1 MKFKFLI
8 LATLIATCGGS
19 QDLNRE
25 KRIVS
30 LSTTHTQVIQVLG
43 AERLLV
49 AVDSFSTTEMS
60 VEKIDAF
67 TVKAEDLVKL
77 NPDLVIVAFDFNGII
92 EGLESLEIKYVLLP
106 PARNFQEV
114 YSQIEEIGNLT
125 NKVDESLDLVSSM
138 KSDVEEIIDNFTQ
151 DNIKVFHE
159 IGFTYGIYTIN
170 ENSFIGQ
177 IYNLLGIEN
186 IANLKEDPFGSGYP
200 EFSEEEVIISNPNL
214 IVVGHSDYLNKDLS
228 TRTGWEEITA
238 VQSGNIYFLDENLAN
253 NWGVSTVDLLNT
265 LSEIGQFKEA
275 PATTYLNEYS
285 EEIQNSLASQN
296 NLLYLV
302 LFILMGLFAYSRTR
316 QQKETV

>member
-1 MKFKFLI
+1 MKYKLLI
-8 LATLIATCGGS
+8 LTTLIATCGGL
-19 QDLNRE
+19 QDSNRE
-25 KRIVS
+25 KRIIS

-49 AVDSFSTTEMS
+49 GVDSFSETEGS

-67 TVKAEDLVKL
+67 TVKAEELLKL

-92 EGLESLEIKYVLLP
+92 KGLESLEINYVLLP

-114 YSQIEEIGNLT
+114 YSQIEEIGNLI
-125 NKVDESLDLVSSM
+125 NKVDESSDLVSSM
-138 KSDVEEIIDNFTQ
+138 KSDVEKIIGNFSQ

-186 IANLKEDPFGSGYP
+186 VANLKEDPFGSGYP
-200 EFSEEEVIISNPNL
+200 QFLEEEVIISNPNL

-238 VQSGNIYFLDENLAN
+238 VQSGNVYFLDENLAN

-265 LSEIGQFKEA
+265 LSEIGQFEEV
-275 PATTYLNEYS
+275 PSTTYLNKYS
-285 EEIQNSLASQN
+285 EEIQNSLAFQN

-302 LFILMGLFAYSRTR
+302 LFILMGLFAYSSTR